1 MVKGLVFVIIIAS
14 FSWGCKPPNQPA
26 TVRTDLKIAYNVLV
40 DSASQNYDI
49 YLMNADGS
57 DPQNL
62 TDHPSVDW
70 VYHSDD
76 HRLYFVS
83 DRDTTHGM
91 YFLYQLNPSSK
102 EIRKI
107 FSSRVAD
114 SWIDTRKD
122 GKELII
128 CQQTGDRKS
137 LILIDDEGYLIS
149 TLLSTDAYD
158 INDPSFIN
166 DDTQVAF
173 RSSQSGIDEIW
184 TIDID
189 GQNLKQLTFHDAESA
204 QDGER
209 YHAGP
214 PRWNPAEKVI
224 SYMCWSGDNYDIK
237 SVNLEGIQQIVTASD
252 TLSEGWHSWSADG
265 KWLTF
270 GARNIHDGAYNIY
283 IKPSYENRIV
293 KITSDPRPQQAPV
306 FVQIKASASL

>member
-1 MVKGLVFVIIIAS
+1 MVKGLVFIIIIACV
-14 FSWGCKPPNQPA
+14 SWGCEPQNQLAQIPS
-26 TVRTDLKIAYNVLV
+26 DLKIAYNVLV
-40 DSASQNYDI
+40 DSARQDYDV

-62 TDHPSVDW
+62 TNHPSVDW
-70 VYHSDD
+70 VYHSDAQ
-76 HRLYFVS
+76 RLYFVS
-83 DRDTTHGM
+83 DRDTTRGM
-91 YFLYQLNPSSK
+91 YFLYQLNPRNK

-114 SWIDTRKD
+114 SWLDTRKD

-128 CQQTGDRKS
+128 CQQTGNRKS

-149 TLLSTDAYD
+149 TLLSSEVYD

-166 DDTQVAF
+166 DNTQVAF
-173 RSSQSGIDEIW
+173 RSTQTGIDEIW
-184 TIDID
+184 SIGVD
-189 GQNLKQLTFHDAESA
+189 GQNLKQLTFNESERA

-214 PRWNPAEKVI
+214 PRWNPAQKVI
-224 SYMCWSGDNYDIK
+224 SYMSWSGDNYDIK
-237 SVNLEGIQQIVTASD
+237 SVNPEGIQQMITASD
-252 TLSEGWHSWSADG
+252 TLSEGWHSWSPDG

-270 GARNIHDGAYNIY
+270 GARSIHDGDYNIY
-283 IKPSYENRIV
+283 MKATEKDRIL

-306 FVQIKASASL
+306 FVQIKVSAAL